1 LFYNQCMEIE
11 FSKHASDQLKI
22 RSTITQAMVLD
33 ALKSSEEIVKTY
45 RDREIYR
52 KRYGNQLLEV
62 VAVKEDNKIV
72 IITQYFLEQ

>member
-1 LFYNQCMEIE
+1 MEIE